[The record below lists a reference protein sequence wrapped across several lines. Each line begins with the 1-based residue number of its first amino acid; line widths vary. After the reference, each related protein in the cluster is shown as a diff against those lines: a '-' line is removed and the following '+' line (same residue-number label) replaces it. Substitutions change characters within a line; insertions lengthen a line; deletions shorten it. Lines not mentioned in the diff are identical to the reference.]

1 MVLAVQNWR
10 GWPLMANYTMGSD
23 LVEVEFDRLHFVV
36 GLEIQLEKFGRSHIG
51 EVRIGRC
58 LGG

>member
-1 MVLAVQNWR
+1 MLAVQNWR
-10 GWPLMANYTMGSD
+10 GWPLMAYYTMGSD

-51 EVRIGRC
+51 EVGIRRW

>member
-1 MVLAVQNWR
+1 
-10 GWPLMANYTMGSD
+10 MAYYTMGSD

-51 EVRIGRC
+51 EVRIGGW
-58 LGG
+58 LGR

>member
-1 MVLAVQNWR
+1 
-10 GWPLMANYTMGSD
+10 MAHYTMGSD

-36 GLEIQLEKFGRSHIG
+36 GLEIQLEKFRRSHIG
-51 EVRIGRC
+51 EVRIGGR